1 MNGARFRHAD
11 WRTVAA
17 ASAVVAAALVIVL
30 ALLDPKAAA
39 AGWLIGL
46 AFWSQILV
54 GSLTLIMIHRLTGGR
69 WGPLLAPSIAPAAM
83 ALPLLL
89 VLAVPLFLA
98 LATLYPWPHQPVTI
112 KPDVLS
118 YYLNTPTFI
127 LRTVVAL
134 VGWSGFALLLSRTH
148 GRLTQVLAALGL
160 VFNALAI
167 STISIDWYLSLEA
180 PFDSSSFGAT
190 IAIASLAAAL
200 AWATLVAPL
209 RPTDPALG
217 DLGGLLLATLLGLTY
232 MNFMAVLVIWYGDLP
247 TESVWFVERIE
258 FPWRLFAWAAF
269 TLASLLPIF
278 ALMIS
283 KLRSDRGALRGI
295 GCAVLTGL
303 IAFDIYLIAP
313 SAGAAAILPAIFSIL
328 AIGSLLI
335 GLDIG
340 RVSRLTASRE
350 IADAR

>member
-1 MNGARFRHAD
+1 MNGARFGHAD
-11 WRTVAA
+11 WRTVATV
-17 ASAVVAAALVIVL
+17 SAVVAAALVVVL
-30 ALLDPKAAA
+30 AFLNPKAAA

-46 AFWSQILV
+46 AVWSQILV

-69 WGPLLAPSIAPAAM
+69 WGPLLAPSIAPAAI

-98 LATLYPWPHQPVTI
+98 LTTLYPWPQQPMAI
-112 KPDVLS
+112 KTDVLS

-134 VGWSGFALLLSRTH
+134 AGWSTFAFLLLRTH
-148 GRLTQVLAALGL
+148 GRPAQVIAALGL
-160 VFNALAI
+160 LFNALAI
-167 STISIDWYLSLEA
+167 SSISIDWYLSLEA
-180 PFDSSSFGAT
+180 PFNSSSFGAT

-200 AWATLVAPL
+200 AWTAFIAPL
-209 RPTDPALG
+209 PAADPALG

-247 TESVWFVERIE
+247 TEAVWFVERIQ

-269 TLASLLPIF
+269 ILASLLPIF

-283 KLRSDRGALRGI
+283 KLRSDRGALRVI

-303 IAFDIYLIAP
+303 VAFDIYLIAP
-313 SAGAAAILPAIFSIL
+313 AAGAAAILPAILSIL

-335 GLDIG
+335 GLDMG

>member
-1 MNGARFRHAD
+1 M
-11 WRTVAA
+11 
-17 ASAVVAAALVIVL
+17 
-30 ALLDPKAAA
+30 
-39 AGWLIGL
+39 
-46 AFWSQILV
+46 
-54 GSLTLIMIHRLTGGR
+54 
-69 WGPLLAPSIAPAAM
+69 
-83 ALPLLL
+83 
-89 VLAVPLFLA
+89 
-98 LATLYPWPHQPVTI
+98 
-112 KPDVLS
+112 
-118 YYLNTPTFI
+118 
-127 LRTVVAL
+127 
-134 VGWSGFALLLSRTH
+134 
-148 GRLTQVLAALGL
+148 
-160 VFNALAI
+160 
-167 STISIDWYLSLEA
+167 
-180 PFDSSSFGAT
+180 
-190 IAIASLAAAL
+190 
-200 AWATLVAPL
+200 
-209 RPTDPALG
+209 
-217 DLGGLLLATLLGLTY
+217 
-232 MNFMAVLVIWYGDLP
+232 LVIWYGDLP